1 VLRDS
6 HKTQNYRRWRKPARS
21 TVQMSRKLK
30 PKHIGI
36 PIKKTIQSSQSRWPG
51 AKRTRMIHTI
61 ETAIPITMAR
71 RLIPSEGLCTRW
83 NCTAL
88 TPRPAS
94 AAAQDLIGRDGFTR
108 SLWVTLGD
116 GDFRKSLMKMIYRKL
131 LKTASLPVTCHP
143 ASCLR
148 DLFV

>member
-116 GDFRKSLMKMIYRKL
+116 GDLGKSLMKMIYRKL